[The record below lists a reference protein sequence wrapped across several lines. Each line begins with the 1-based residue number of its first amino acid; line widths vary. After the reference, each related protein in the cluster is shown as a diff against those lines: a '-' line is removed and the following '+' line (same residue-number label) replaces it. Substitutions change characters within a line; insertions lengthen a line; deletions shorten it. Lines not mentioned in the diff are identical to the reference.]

1 MNIELV
7 DLDVKEGDCS
17 FYVYSCRPADTIAI
31 AMSLLHNGHDVCCPL
46 VFKKVR
52 VSRHSARQVT
62 RAFPMLAGYLFVPNV
77 PDSLP
82 RARRV
87 IFGNVPAVVSSTDLL
102 IMKKHLTEMP
112 DLCYN
117 EAVDQ
122 TPPIPGEALTPETGE
137 PEPEWRRILKELI
150 HGNQ

>member
-1 MNIELV
+1 MSAELM
-7 DLDVKEGDCS
+7 DLDVEEGGCS

-52 VSRHSARQVT
+52 VNRHSARRVT

-77 PDSLP
+77 SHSLP

-87 IFGNVPAVVSSTDLL
+87 TFGNVPAGVSSTDLL
-102 IMKKHLTEMP
+102 LMKKHLTGMP

-117 EAVDQ
+117 GTVDQ
-122 TPPIPGEALTPETGE
+122 TPPVSGEALTPETGE
-137 PEPEWRRILKELI
+137 LEPEWRRILKELI